1 MNFDFQNVH
10 FRCNFI
16 IFKKQYYFISLV
28 CYINIP
34 NNYVNYFFV
43 DSRDEEDI
51 KKEEE
56 ENIKPKKPLP
66 KKGYIDFTPNALL

>member
-1 MNFDFQNVH
+1 ML
-10 FRCNFI
+10 I
-16 IFKKQYYFISLV
+16 I
-28 CYINIP
+28 
-34 NNYVNYFFV
+34 FFV
-43 DSRDEEDI
+43 DSSDEEDI